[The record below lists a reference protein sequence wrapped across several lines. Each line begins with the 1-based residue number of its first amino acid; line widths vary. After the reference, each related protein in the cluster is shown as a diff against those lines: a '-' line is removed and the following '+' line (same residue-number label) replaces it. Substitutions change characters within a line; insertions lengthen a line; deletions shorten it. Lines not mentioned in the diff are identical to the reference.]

1 MFGHE
6 FYNETTRRYVAI
18 FGTLFNDIA
27 ISRKDNSS
35 STIQRM
41 KVPVNYGPMQKFLA
55 MMEQDP
61 DFTAPAITLPRISF
75 EIIDM
80 SYDGERN
87 LTSLK
92 KLTRGLPTNDS
103 RINSVFTPAPYN
115 ITFQLNIMTKYAE
128 DGTKILEQILPF
140 FKPEFTVS
148 AKLIDDMELYYDIP
162 IVLQSITTE
171 DIYEGEFTQ
180 RRSLIWTLTFTMKGY
195 YFGPVSEG
203 KVIKF
208 AKVDIYNKMDTTD
221 PVEYVSAQPGLTA
234 NGEPTT
240 NISNTIDWAD
250 INFDDPWDYVVVI
263 EEY

>member
-1 MFGHE
+1 MFGTE
-6 FYNETTRRYVAI
+6 FYNETTRRYVAVM
-18 FGTLFNDIA
+18 GTLFNDIT
-27 ISRKDNSS
+27 ISRKDNSG
-35 STIQRM
+35 TTVQRM

-80 SYDGERN
+80 AYDSERN

-92 KLTRGLPTNDS
+92 KITRGSPTSDS
-103 RINSVFTPAPYN
+103 SINSIYTPAPYN
-115 ITFQLNIMTKYAE
+115 LTFQLNIMTKYAE

-140 FKPEFTVS
+140 FKPEFTASV
-148 AKLIDDMELYYDIP
+148 KLIDDMELYYDIP
-162 IVLQSITTE
+162 ITLQSITHE
-171 DIYEGEFTQ
+171 DVYEGDFTS
-180 RRSLIWTLTFTMKGY
+180 RRALIWTLTFTMKGY
-195 YFGPVSEG
+195 YFGPVSQR

-208 AKVDIYNKMDTTD
+208 AKADLYNKMDATD
-221 PVEYVSAQPGLTA
+221 PVEFVSAQPGLTA

-240 NISNTIDWAD
+240 SANNTVDWAD
-250 INFDDPWDYVVVI
+250 INFDDNWDYVVIV